1 LDTTLSRILLLLV
14 GLTLPVTNKQRSK
27 EVMSTLTDLDLTSIT
42 DQAVGSS
49 PFSDL
54 IFKRV
59 YELPI
64 SLNPV
69 NVGDQGSR
77 ADKDNG
83 RGSTVGNSRFIGV
96 NDVTGDIFTAT
107 MNVKSGIS
115 GLEGA
120 FQMRA
125 SGQPAILGGMVEGV
139 TDDISR

>member
-1 LDTTLSRILLLLV
+1 M
-14 GLTLPVTNKQRSK
+14 G
-27 EVMSTLTDLDLTSIT
+27 TLTDLDLTSIT
-42 DQAVGSS
+42 GQAVGSS

-83 RGSTVGNSRFIGV
+83 RGCAVGNSRFNGV

-139 TDDISR
+139 TNDIRW